1 VRIAYVITRAD
12 AVGGATIHVR
22 DLARAMRELGHA
34 PVILV
39 GGRGPA
45 TDQFEAAG
53 VPVHSLRHLRRAL
66 HPVEDL
72 LALAELTGVLRDS
85 APDLVSTHTAKAG
98 WIGRAAAARL
108 RLPAIYTPHGL
119 PVAGRFSPV
128 SGLLF
133 TIAERAASPW
143 SAAIVCVSE
152 SERRLA
158 LAKRIAPADRL
169 FVVYNG
175 VRDIPPE
182 YRANPDRKPVRVC
195 TVARL
200 DRPKDFPTLITA
212 LSLLEDQRWTL
223 DLAGDGPLEPEI
235 RRLSKARGI
244 AEHVRFLGYQPDPAP
259 VLARSQIFVL
269 ASRSEA
275 LPRSILEAMRAGLPV
290 VATDV
295 GGVSEVIIHRET
307 GLLVPPQDPAA
318 LAAAISELQASPGL
332 RREFGDRARSMFE
345 RRFRL
350 DYTVEKML
358 ALYAMVAGRF

>member
-1 VRIAYVITRAD
+1 MKIAYVITRAD

-39 GGRGPA
+39 GGRGAA
-45 TDQFEAAG
+45 TGQFEAAG
-53 VPVHSLRHLRRAL
+53 VPVRSLCHLRRSL
-66 HPVEDL
+66 NPVEDVR
-72 LALAELTGVLRDS
+72 ALAELIGVLRDL
-85 APDLVSTHTAKAG
+85 APDMVSTHTAKAG

-108 RLPAIYTPHGL
+108 GLPAIYTPHGL
-119 PVAGRFSPV
+119 PVGGRFPPAS
-128 SGLLF
+128 SLLF
-133 TIAERAASPW
+133 TLAERVASPW

-158 LAKRIAPADRL
+158 LAKHIAPPDRL
-169 FVVYNG
+169 VVVYNG

-182 YRANPDRKPVRVC
+182 YRANPDGEPVRVC
-195 TVARL
+195 AVARL
-200 DRPKDFPTLITA
+200 EPPKDFPTLITA

-223 DLAGDGPLEPEI
+223 DLVGDGPLESEI

-244 AEHVRFLGYQPDPAP
+244 AERVRFLGYQADPAH
-259 VLARSQIFVL
+259 VYARSQIFVL

-295 GGVSEVIIHRET
+295 GGVSELVAHRET
-307 GLLVPPQDPAA
+307 GLLAPPQDPAA
-318 LAAAISELQASPGL
+318 LAAAISELQATPGL
-332 RREFGDRARSMFE
+332 RREYGDRARSLYE

-350 DYTVEKML
+350 ENTVEKML
-358 ALYAMVAGRF
+358 ALYAMVAGRV

>member
-1 VRIAYVITRAD
+1 MRIAYVITRAD

-45 TDQFEAAG
+45 TGQFEAAG
-53 VPVHSLRHLRRAL
+53 VPVRSLRHLRRAL
-66 HPVEDL
+66 HPIEDL
-72 LALAELTGVLRDS
+72 LALSELTGVLRDC

-108 RLPAIYTPHGL
+108 GLPAIYTPHGL
-119 PVAGRFSPV
+119 PVAGRFSPA

-133 TIAERAASPW
+133 TMAERLASPW
-143 SAAIVCVSE
+143 GAAIVCVSE

-158 LAKRIAPADRL
+158 LARRIAPAERL
-169 FVVYNG
+169 LVVHNG
-175 VRDIPPE
+175 VRDIPSE
-182 YRANPDRKPVRVC
+182 YRANPDREPMLAC
-195 TVARL
+195 AVARL
-200 DRPKDFPTLITA
+200 DHPKDFPTLITA
-212 LSLLEDQRWTL
+212 FSLLEDPRWTL

-235 RRLSKARGI
+235 QRLAKSSGI
-244 AEHVRFLGYQPDPAP
+244 AERVRFLGYQPDPAP

-275 LPRSILEAMRAGLPV
+275 LPRSVLEAMRAGLPV

-295 GGVSEVIIHRET
+295 GGVSEAIVHRQT
-307 GLLVPPQDPAA
+307 GLLAPPQDPAA
-318 LAAAISELQASPGL
+318 LAAAISELQASPVL
-332 RREFGDRARSMFE
+332 RREFGDRARSAFE

-350 DYTVEKML
+350 EHTIEKML
-358 ALYAMVAGRF
+358 ALYARVAGKP